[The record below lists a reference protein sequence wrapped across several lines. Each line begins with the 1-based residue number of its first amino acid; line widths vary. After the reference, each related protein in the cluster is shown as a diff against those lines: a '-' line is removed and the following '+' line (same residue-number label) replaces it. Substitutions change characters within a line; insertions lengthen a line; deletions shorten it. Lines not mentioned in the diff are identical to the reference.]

1 MQASKLEEILIE
13 GSEVALRVCISNNL
27 LEDAVGLR
35 ITAKLQRVTIFLY
48 FSLEVLLG
56 PKQHSAVQNPTGKG
70 QKSL

>member
-13 GSEVALRVCISNNL
+13 GSEVGLRVCISNNL

>member
-1 MQASKLEEILIE
+1 MLIE
-13 GSEVALRVCISNNL
+13 GSEVGLRVCISNNL

-35 ITAKLQRVTIFLY
+35 ITAKLQRVAIFLY

-56 PKQHSAVQNPTGKG
+56 PKQHSALQNPTGKG